1 MRKSQYTHFWLS
13 FLQNESDMKIIHLKM
28 KVKLITLL
36 SDLKHTTWRSLAGLI
51 GKHIATSLFLPK
63 RMLATKYDRE
73 AHFVIVRQKS
83 P

>member
-1 MRKSQYTHFWLS
+1 MGKKSTTDTHFWLS

-36 SDLKHTTWRSLAGLI
+36 SDLKHTTWRSLVNI
-51 GKHIATSLFLPK
+51 LPK
-63 RMLATKYDRE
+63 KMLATKYDRV
-73 AHFVIVRQKS
+73 AHFVIVRQKTVKN